1 MVTKEKGAMNLKGSE
16 GSWEDWSR
24 RTWKGL
30 KGEEGKEK
38 MMQFYFKTE
47 TLLKEKDVSLSP
59 VTELVFSDISP
70 CLINLECVLK
80 NL

>member
-1 MVTKEKGAMNLKGSE
+1 
-16 GSWEDWSR
+16 
-24 RTWKGL
+24 
-30 KGEEGKEK
+30 
-38 MMQFYFKTE
+38 MQFYFKTE